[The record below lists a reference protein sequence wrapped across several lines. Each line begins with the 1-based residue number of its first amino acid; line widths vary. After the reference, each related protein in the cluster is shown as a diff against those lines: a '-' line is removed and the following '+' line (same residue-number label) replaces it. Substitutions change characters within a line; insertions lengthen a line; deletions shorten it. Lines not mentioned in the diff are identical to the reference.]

1 MKQWLVLTVAVL
13 VAFSAALGQTQG
25 KKPAVGSV
33 ESVLMQ
39 MERDWAQAYVK
50 MDLTA
55 LDRIEAAELAF
66 TDSQG
71 AVTDKAQD
79 LAETKS
85 GVWKAQSVSADEL
98 KVRVF
103 GNAAVVTGR
112 DTLKGAQYKG
122 KDISGQYRFTDV
134 FVQRDGRWQAVAS
147 HSSKIAAP

>member
-55 LDRIEAAELAF
+55 LDRIEAAEFAF

>member
-1 MKQWLVLTVAVL
+1 MKQWLVLAVAAL
-13 VAFSAALGQTQG
+13 LAFSAALGQTKG
-25 KKPAVGSV
+25 RKSAEGSV

-39 MERDWAQAYVK
+39 MEREWGQAYLK
-50 MDLTA
+50 ADLAA
-55 LDRIEAAELAF
+55 LDRIEAADYTYIDA
-66 TDSQG
+66 QG
-71 AVTDKAQD
+71 TTGDKAQD

-85 GVWKAQSVSADEL
+85 GVYKAQSISVDEM

-103 GNAAVVTGR
+103 GNTAVVTGR

-134 FVQRDGRWQAVAS
+134 FVQRDGRWQAVAT